1 MRQVSAPIKRKQKEK
16 KKKKEE
22 TELSSMNCALMQS
35 SEPNAWQYR
44 GRKQLTT
51 LKNVIKAISDSK
63 AYAAKQT
70 WI

>member
-16 KKKKEE
+16 KKKKE

-51 LKNVIKAISDSK
+51 LKNVIEAISDSK